1 MPPDPD
7 IEKQTSRSSKSNDVE
22 AAKEYT
28 TVPSKYRNSLLA
40 AVAYLD
46 LANALDFPANVWNQ
60 VPTPLYA
67 KVLMGIG
74 GSIAILSTS
83 FAFWDM
89 VLAWR
94 NITFLRTER
103 RGLKQMQEKR
113 TPTVLEQAWMGV
125 NTRELGWEVIDRMM
139 LNAFMAIAGIL
150 VGTGCLMA
158 IRGDIPSVFLGSNI
172 MSGYLG
178 NSFVALYAVIN
189 TVWCIFMWKRAHAC
203 EGAVKRAG
211 REIGV
216 KMMIALKSHSRRHKI
231 YAIVN
236 GVSILASGIGSEISS
251 TMWPGY
257 VVLTPCILGSI
268 FSNCFWRYRLGY
280 DRLSFQHR
288 YEVESLDVRQRLSEI
303 MEIREALVLDSAAS
317 IDCCEPSS
325 GVNISDDSKTIGLMH
340 DLGLELDRA
349 QRADVLAFG
358 YEERFLLEL
367 YGYFLLAREQQ
378 VATVN
383 GRR

>member
-257 VVLTPCILGSI
+257 
-268 FSNCFWRYRLGY
+268 
-280 DRLSFQHR
+280 
-288 YEVESLDVRQRLSEI
+288 EVESLDVRQRLSEI